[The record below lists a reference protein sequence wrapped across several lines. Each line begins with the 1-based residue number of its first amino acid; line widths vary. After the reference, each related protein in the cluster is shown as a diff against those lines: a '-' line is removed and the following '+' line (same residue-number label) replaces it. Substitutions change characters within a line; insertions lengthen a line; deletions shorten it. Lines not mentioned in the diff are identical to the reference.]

1 MGYQT
6 LIDAGPIIAYYSL
19 NDSWHT
25 KVQIFFE
32 EFTGQFITTCPVIT
46 EAMWILR
53 RNVLVQNEMLSDF
66 AQGLYQVV
74 PLTQSD
80 FVRISELNVKYRS
93 MKADFAD
100 LSLIAVSERLG
111 ISQIASLDSDFDVYR
126 RIRKQK
132 FHRIF
137 PQT

>member
-19 NDSWHT
+19 NDAWHAR
-25 KVQIFFE
+25 VQKFFE

-46 EAMWILR
+46 EAMWILS
-53 RNVLVQNEMLSDF
+53 RNVLAQNEMLSDF
-66 AQGLYQVV
+66 AEGLYQVA
-74 PLTQSD
+74 PLTQRD
-80 FVRISELNVKYRS
+80 FVRIAELNVKYRS

-100 LSLIAVSERLG
+100 LSLIAVSERLS
-111 ISQIASLDSDFDVYR
+111 ISRIASLDGDFDVYR

-132 FHRIF
+132 FERIF
-137 PQT
+137 P